1 MRSSRPVDFLA
12 YRPHGRLVAAI
23 EVSRKTG
30 STPVWAVEVRDALLS
45 SNELGDVPYFVLVAA
60 DRIYIWRMGSTPGAP
75 PSHVAETSTALDWYF
90 RRAGVEAA
98 AIHGLAFETLVGWW
112 LSDLTSGDPKS
123 QVPALAESGLL
134 TALEGSEIDH
144 QDAA

>member
-30 STPVWAVEVRDALLS
+30 STPDWAAEVRDAVMG

-60 DRIYIWRMGSTPGAP
+60 DRIYIWGVGSPAGAP
-75 PSHVAETSTALDWYF
+75 PSHVAETSTALEWYF
-90 RRAGVEAA
+90 RRAGVDAA

-112 LSDLTSGDPKS
+112 LSDLTSGEPKA
-123 QVPALAESGLL
+123 QAAAVAESGLQS
-134 TALEGSEIDH
+134 ALEGSQINH